1 MNKHLCRPILIFL
14 CASILLLCGGI
25 FAQAETLPAEVI
37 PGGMAFGVKY
47 YAEGAIVIGVC
58 DVETASGLAAPA
70 EKAGLQKGDVI
81 IGAGGSKIQTL
92 EDLLKTVKGCGGRKI
107 EIQYQRNDKTHSATV
122 SPA

>member
-14 CASILLLCGGI
+14 CASILLLSGG
-25 FAQAETLPAEVI
+25 FFVSAEELPTEVI

-58 DVETASGLAAPA
+58 DVETASGLASPA
-70 EKAGLQKGDVI
+70 EKAGLQKGDVN

-107 EIQYQRNDKTHSATV
+107 ESEEDEEGSKHSDKR
-122 SPA
+122 